1 MKISRTPVR
10 EAISWLETDGLI
22 VHEPYV
28 GRVVDRLDLQMVNE
42 LYTIRQLLEMSAA
55 GMAVQ
60 NASEAEVS
68 VLQEMV
74 DE

>member
-1 MKISRTPVR
+1 MR